1 MRFPA
6 ASSELDIARQMR
18 NAELAENESSEDGA
32 DDSAKSAENAVVL
45 RLRLRRSHDE
55 NRVWVLVLRVVV
67 FGHIVPSCCY
77 CDLLNAVEA

>member
-1 MRFPA
+1 MTARKMLRTMRFPA

-45 RLRLRRSHDE
+45 WRLRLHDVDGL
-55 NRVWVLVLRVVV
+55 NGDLVVLI
-67 FGHIVPSCCY
+67 FGH
-77 CDLLNAVEA
+77 DLFLSFV